1 MLVRKAPLVQRVRQG
16 LPVHRVPLGQ
26 PDLKVRPAL
35 LVRRVPLG
43 QRARQVLPAR
53 RVRRG
58 QQVLLDLPVP
68 LAQSV
73 LMAAPY

>member
-1 MLVRKAPLVQRVRQG
+1 LLVRRAP
-16 LPVHRVPLGQ
+16 PVLQ
-26 PDLKVRPAL
+26 DLKVRQAL
-35 LVRRVPLG
+35 QVRRVPLG
-43 QRARQVLPAR
+43 QRARPVLPAR